1 MSFEETLRL
10 MMREELK
17 SFLRTELLPLLADAR
32 CAKQEEDGY
41 LAIQR
46 AAEFADVHP
55 DTIERGI
62 QAEKR
67 TGVPAGELTVKA
79 YGERWLEGRPAQGVA
94 SVDDESARLRLHA
107 WPLIGHVPLK
117 ELRPH
122 QVRDMVRALRVKISS
137 RRTTLA
143 PRTVRHAYGTLHTI
157 LRQAGG
163 RGRLPPNPCVLKR
176 WDLPGDLANA
186 PCRRQR

>member
-55 DTIERGI
+55 DTIRVWIKAGRLRGYH
-62 QAEKR
+62 
-67 TGVPAGELTVKA
+67 AGRELRVLRSDLRRFLEV
-79 YGERWLEGRPAQGVA
+79 GDVVEGRPTAEEEAAMILG
-94 SVDDESARLRLHA
+94 R
-107 WPLIGHVPLK
+107 
-117 ELRPH
+117 
-122 QVRDMVRALRVKISS
+122 S
-137 RRTTLA
+137 RS
-143 PRTVRHAYGTLHTI
+143 G
-157 LRQAGG
+157 
-163 RGRLPPNPCVLKR
+163 
-176 WDLPGDLANA
+176 
-186 PCRRQR
+186 